1 MTTDSKWELR
11 AQAVPIEVLKALFEE
26 LGSLAAGHRQHVEQR
41 RTEARR
47 VRKGTTLRPG
57 EDTPLWSAIVQ
68 KMRPHLRVRGCKAGL
83 ARALGVPRQRVHDY
97 FVAGTQMPD
106 AERLLHILLWLA
118 ARETERL
125 AEKIPTD
132 SR

>member
-1 MTTDSKWELR
+1 
-11 AQAVPIEVLKALFEE
+11 
-26 LGSLAAGHRQHVEQR
+26 
-41 RTEARR
+41 
-47 VRKGTTLRPG
+47 
-57 EDTPLWSAIVQ
+57 
-68 KMRPHLRVRGCKAGL
+68 
-83 ARALGVPRQRVHDY
+83 VHDY